1 MSARRTSKSR
11 RAPWCAERPLRRPWP
26 SPLWSVRTSRELWCC
41 RQMAALQVSR
51 AQLKRKHEEEMR
63 LLQEKKRKIDEN
75 EAMQAQIAAAL
86 GQG

>member
-1 MSARRTSKSR
+1 
-11 RAPWCAERPLRRPWP
+11 
-26 SPLWSVRTSRELWCC
+26 
-41 RQMAALQVSR
+41 MAALQVTR

-63 LLQEKKRKIDEN
+63 ALQEKKRKLDEN